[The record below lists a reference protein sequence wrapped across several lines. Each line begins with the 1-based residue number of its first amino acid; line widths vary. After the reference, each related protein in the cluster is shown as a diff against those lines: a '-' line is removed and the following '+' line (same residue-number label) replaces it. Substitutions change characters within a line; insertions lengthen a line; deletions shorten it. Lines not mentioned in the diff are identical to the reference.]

1 MLVQVMYFMYYQLIK
16 TVSKVGKGYLNNK
29 IHKKMHLNVV
39 LRKAVLC

>member
-1 MLVQVMYFMYYQLIK
+1 MLVQVMYFMHYQLIK
-16 TVSKVGKGYLNNK
+16 TVSKGKGYLNNK